1 MQVGDILWEYR
12 GPRCRLS
19 GLPDEMTT
27 MPHRELRRPRLST
40 EKGAHGASRSLA
52 AHGSPAP
59 RVAAALLLLLL
70 VPASAANLARRHSS
84 KDAPK
89 DRQIVI
95 ACNGFAHRG
104 DAIVG
109 ERPLAG
115 SSKNKTL
122 SVGLHTPATGR
133 PDIRRLQQPP
143 QPQAYLDGPPRRNMR
158 GSAEYSNGGASLL
171 STGSQET
178 MLPSKE
184 VADHVKKE
192 IRRHSSHRHAVST
205 AVIDPDDNDFS
216 SHSGHHHLAAR
227 SGVAKAALANA
238 FWTRPLAYGECMKLH
253 VDFHDRQ
260 LFFVTPHKADVCKL
274 SRSRVLE
281 LSEPEVDPEDEDVLE
296 DDVAEGTEAAPDEP
310 TRAAVV
316 LTQLKA
322 DDSRC
327 SLQSQTLTRKRSRY
341 GAAAAELA
349 LLDAF
354 TQPKLEDRKSVV

>member
-1 MQVGDILWEYR
+1 
-12 GPRCRLS
+12 
-19 GLPDEMTT
+19 
-27 MPHRELRRPRLST
+27 
-40 EKGAHGASRSLA
+40 
-52 AHGSPAP
+52 
-59 RVAAALLLLLL
+59 
-70 VPASAANLARRHSS
+70 
-84 KDAPK
+84 
-89 DRQIVI
+89 
-95 ACNGFAHRG
+95 
-104 DAIVG
+104 
-109 ERPLAG
+109 
-115 SSKNKTL
+115 
-122 SVGLHTPATGR
+122 
-133 PDIRRLQQPP
+133 
-143 QPQAYLDGPPRRNMR
+143 MR

-281 LSEPEVDPEDEDVLE
+281 LSEPEVDPGDEDVLE

-322 DDSRC
+322 SDSRC

-354 TQPKLEDRKSVV
+354 TQPKLDPIMLPDVNGDGVAEVPPLEVPAVVRLEDVIAPEAISSEIVASRTLGFNSEFAVEPKKLHVILEDIRGETEFSRLDVLFKPNKTYVGVRIGLSGNPDFPERLAFYSEDQEDA